1 MTSNN
6 EPVDKKKASK
16 GSYAVGILNQLGT
29 AAKRAYEDGTLA
41 RMPREL
47 LTQHDSSPKYAY
59 SVLPTTTSI
68 RLLEVSASNPGD
80 LIQCKIYVVDLRSR
94 PKYIALSYSWE
105 KDGSWTKFAAGMADD
120 GMRKMGIR
128 LPKSS
133 DKDDDPDDDHGKR
146 LIICNGR
153 KMMVQANLYDALL
166 QFRRVAPGR
175 YWVDAVCIN
184 QKDEKEK
191 AQQMQMM
198 SDIYRTAE
206 SVTIWLGKCPQLI
219 SRGIAR
225 LEMAQGDIWQMKK
238 EDDRAGKKQMLGDDS
253 EPHAFYGAAYLLSRR
268 WFGRLWVVQEFCLAR
283 RMVIQFGEHRIR
295 PETIAYLVQSFK
307 DILEG
312 KKGRE
317 KEHVEFEMEIGSFYR
332 PFWGQ
337 HLEFVPVMFESREL
351 FQQGKQWE
359 LEEWFRMTRGRRA
372 TDTLDFAN
380 AGLALIRESS
390 LTIDQSLQ
398 LEDAVTTSSPGP
410 RLWPKIRATSG
421 ADRFEVFLN
430 LAACLLTQSQSVFLL
445 SLGSLGNDPRLP
457 SWVPDPE
464 MFTMSIT
471 EPFAYREGTNFGA
484 CITSLAS
491 PKISPDGRTLYLRA
505 ARLGT
510 VDHLLKHEKVPA
522 FNLVGEGSDIIA
534 FLELATKIPVK
545 YGPAQESG
553 LHALARTLIADSS
566 TKIDPVVA
574 LIKYLSVQVS
584 IVRDKVNR
592 LSKLKQSG
600 MEEYISRKTDDY
612 NNRHEPNAQE
622 AKRLARRLEEV
633 WAKLKSIYPDQPWTS
648 SDVKTAQE
656 LTSEERNYV
665 EIASKINAW
674 RVIFLTRE
682 GQLGLGGV
690 WIKEGQSLMLVESGY
705 VPYVFKSAEQTAK
718 EHMKSVK
725 ENIQKLLKE
734 PQPLSGRE
742 EKKLKELK
750 KTLDRLQGTMH
761 EQAGTWAINGEAY
774 IHGIMHG
781 EAMNE
786 SLVFEPIAVN

>member
-6 EPVDKKKASK
+6 EPVDKKKATK

-59 SVLPTTTSI
+59 SVLPTATSI

-105 KDGSWTKFAAGMADD
+105 KDGSWTKFAAGVAGD

-146 LIICNGR
+146 LIMCNGR

-184 QKDEKEK
+184 QKDGKEK

-219 SRGIAR
+219 SRGISR
-225 LEMAQGDIWQMKK
+225 LEIAQGDIWQMKK

-283 RMVIQFGEHRIR
+283 RMIIQFGEHRIR
-295 PETIAYLVQSFK
+295 PETIACLVQSFK

-312 KKGRE
+312 KKSRG
-317 KEHVEFEMEIGSFYR
+317 KEQVEFEMEIGSFYR

-337 HLEFVPVMFESREL
+337 HLEFVPVLFESRAL
-351 FQQGKQWE
+351 FQQ
-359 LEEWFRMTRGRRA
+359 
-372 TDTLDFAN
+372 
-380 AGLALIRESS
+380 
-390 LTIDQSLQ
+390 DQSLQ
-398 LEDAVTTSSPGP
+398 LEDAVTASSPGP

-505 ARLGT
+505 ARIGT

-522 FNLVGEGSDIIA
+522 FNLVGEGSDIITL
-534 FLELATKIPVK
+534 LELATKIPVK

-566 TKIDPVVA
+566 TKINPVVA

-584 IVRDKVNR
+584 IVRDKLNR
-592 LSKLKQSG
+592 LSKPKQRSV
-600 MEEYISRKTDDY
+600 EEYISRKIDDY
-612 NNRHEPNAQE
+612 NNRHEPNEQE

-648 SDVKTAQE
+648 SDAKTAQE

-725 ENIQKLLKE
+725 EGIQKLLKE
-734 PQPLSGRE
+734 PQPLSERE

-750 KTLDRLQGTMH
+750 KTLDRLQSTMH
-761 EQAGTWAINGEAY
+761 KQAGTWAINGEAY

-786 SLVFEPIAVN
+786 SLIFEPIAVN